1 MAWFKGLGKLMR
13 KVAFTGFGVTL
24 LFILAM
30 AVVFYL
36 NFKTVIVSGPSMEKT
51 FKSGDRLLSSRAYW
65 LIGPIQ
71 KKDVIVIHNE
81 DGKGYIIKR
90 VCYMPGEKVDMWN
103 SPRSDIWSIANGQY
117 VVPEGMYYVLGD
129 NRPVSE
135 DSRAFGPI
143 KKERVLGKII
153 LLPDTWVQA
162 LGVVL
167 AALAGFIILVYGITT
182 FINKRMSRA

>member
-1 MAWFKGLGKLMR
+1 MR

-65 LIGPIQ
+65 LVGDIR
-71 KKDVIVIHNE
+71 KKDVVVVHNE

-90 VCYMPGEKVDMWN
+90 VCYMPGEEVDMWN
-103 SPRSDIWSIANGQY
+103 SPRSEIWSMANGPY
-117 VVPEGMYYVLGD
+117 IVPQGQYYVLGD
-129 NRPVSE
+129 NRAVSE
-135 DSRAFGPI
+135 DSRTFGPI

-153 LLPDTWVQA
+153 LLPETWMQA
-162 LGVVL
+162 LLTVL
-167 AALAGFIILVYGITT
+167 GAIAGFMILVYGITT